1 MSAVAAPMAPPRSA
15 AREALAALWAR
26 PHLRACLGVVALYLA
41 AAVAGWLHLLPDAEA
56 AVGGAQDPPS
66 WHPATLLG
74 TDLLGR
80 SVLWRVLAGAQ
91 TAVTIGLATTALA
104 VPFGTALGL
113 AAGYFGGW
121 VDAVVEWVYSVV
133 VSVPDILLITAIATH
148 IDVSPLPIAYEIAVI
163 SRMSGTDTTTE

>member
-1 MSAVAAPMAPPRSA
+1 MSAAPELLAVAPAPRSA

-26 PHLRACLGVVALYLA
+26 PHIRACLVVVALYGL
-41 AAVAGWLHLLPDAEA
+41 VATCGWLGVLPDAEA
-56 AVGGAQDPPS
+56 VVGGAQDPPS
-66 WHPATLLG
+66 GHLATLLG

-80 SVLWRVLAGAQ
+80 SVLWRVLAGAR

-121 VDAVVEWVYSVV
+121 VDAVVN
-133 VSVPDILLITAIATH
+133 
-148 IDVSPLPIAYEIAVI
+148 
-163 SRMSGTDTTTE
+163 